1 MTYGET
7 PTQPKEFPI
16 FPEGGKSLQVDCIG
30 KVYLHSFA
38 NEMVQRIT
46 LTFET
51 TQLIYCDF
59 HSWFIT
65 ILILCITFSRKH
77 LAPLFST

>member
-30 KVYLHSFA
+30 KVYIHPFA
-38 NEMVQRIT
+38 DEMVQSIT

-51 TQLIYCDF
+51 TQPIYHDL
-59 HSWFIT
+59 HS
-65 ILILCITFSRKH
+65 
-77 LAPLFST
+77 